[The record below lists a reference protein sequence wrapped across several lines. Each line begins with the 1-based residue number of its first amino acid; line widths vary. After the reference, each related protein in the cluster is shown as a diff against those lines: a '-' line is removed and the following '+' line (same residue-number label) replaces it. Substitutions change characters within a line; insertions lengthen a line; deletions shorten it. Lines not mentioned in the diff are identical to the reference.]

1 MQVLLQVLGY
11 LLIFCN
17 QLLKIGIC
25 YSGRIKHRL
34 LELDPKL
41 PLKPRSTC
49 LYTPLPA
56 VVSFNCEPVTSL

>member
-11 LLIFCN
+11 LLTFCN

-25 YSGRIKHRL
+25 YSGRIKRRL

-41 PLKPRSTC
+41 PLKPRNLLINLSV
-49 LYTPLPA
+49 YA
-56 VVSFNCEPVTSL
+56 SASRSFFQL